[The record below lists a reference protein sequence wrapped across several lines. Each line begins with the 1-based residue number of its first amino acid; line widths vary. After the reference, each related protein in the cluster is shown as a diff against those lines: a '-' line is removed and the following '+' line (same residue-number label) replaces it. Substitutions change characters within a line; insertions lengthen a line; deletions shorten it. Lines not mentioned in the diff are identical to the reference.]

1 MENKSSSSQDI
12 IFILL
17 GCVFTAI
24 AILGISIIPKSEI
37 SPSYSEVRSEKSKY
51 LSDPK
56 GYPDK
61 FREYFR
67 AIEGLDQGYQPYPQG
82 YQIREHQ
89 RALQKNAK
97 NARASVNLAWVERGP
112 GNNGGRSRAVIQ
124 DPGDPSLNT
133 WFVAS
138 VGGGVWRGQLSTRY
152 GLKSLEWT
160 PLTDDLPTLAATTLA
175 MSANH
180 PDVMYVGTGE
190 GFFNLDASAG
200 TGIFRSD
207 DRGQSWIQ
215 LSSTVDT
222 QTEDW
227 RYVNRLI
234 VHPDNPDIVVAATN
248 AGIYR
253 TENGGQSFVKVH
265 DSEYRVQDL
274 KAHPTN
280 FDIQFA
286 AVDKTEILRST
297 DGGKTWETVFD
308 FFRYP
313 PDRIELAISQSNPD
327 VIWASVN
334 GANGRS
340 TDGEIGGNPISLII
354 SELYRSVDGGQS
366 WRYLQHSEGTEVSGS
381 IFLFQQGW
389 YNNSL
394 LVHPFFPD
402 SVFIGG
408 VWLSKAWI
416 NPQSDPV
423 EPALV
428 GVVTDF
434 KVTANFIDFVSFRGS
449 GAQGRV
455 EIGYLDSEEN
465 DIQDITVDDVQSVEV
480 RFGPGLSQKA
490 HRFTVQP
497 GGGTNGD
504 GGAGIFLPE
513 YIYED
518 YVEVPFEVWDTD
530 NNRQLMISFRDQA
543 ADGKWSLIALNT
555 AGPGSTHSREYV
567 FISKYDYDDTAPHP
581 DIMTDGGVRMGMM
594 YNYWPV
600 LRRSGSGW
608 DPNDPSQGTIE
619 IIFRKELQATEIVT
633 IDDWEETNEI
643 IHVDHHALVA
653 IPTEQGNFQILNT
666 NDGGFAYSLNNGE
679 NWREGDTSPGFNT
692 SQFYDATKQP
702 GLARY
707 IGGTQDNSTWISGFN
722 PNSKSNWDEELGGD
736 GFDVVWKS
744 ADSLIGTSQN
754 NNISRT
760 VDGGDTWE
768 SAGNIDDWSGQ
779 FFTSLGWT
787 PETGE
792 AVFAYSPEGG
802 PLRSLNFG
810 NSWHQLYPDW
820 SPIKGRNAVTGGGGK
835 VRVSIA
841 DPSVVWAGNFFI
853 APRSPGN
860 LHVFEDALNSL
871 PKVRAREVNRPDGAP
886 VTPIS
891 GLATH
896 PFTRATAYVMFS
908 AWCQPKLFRTEDLGE
923 SWEQLSGF
931 PEDRPRTSTAPCP
944 GSSNG
949 FPNAKVYDLEVFD
962 HIPWVMWGATD
973 LGIYESRDHGETWA
987 YADNGLPAVSV
998 WRIRVVDDEIILAT
1012 HGRGVWTLPLDQVIT
1027 HAEQDGLEIPDSF
1040 ELIGNYPNP
1049 FNPTTNIEFRVAN
1062 ASHIRVDVFDILGR
1076 KVATLT
1082 DQPYESGSHQIQWDA
1097 SSISSGQYI
1106 YRMEAD
1112 GKIIGAKSMVLVK

>member
-1 MENKSSSSQDI
+1 MENKSRFSRDI
-12 IFILL
+12 IFVILS
-17 GCVFTAI
+17 CFFTMI
-24 AILGISIIPKSEI
+24 AIFGISTVPNSEN
-37 SPSYSEVRSEKSKY
+37 SPSHSEVRSEKSKH

-82 YQIREHQ
+82 YQLREHQ
-89 RALQKNAK
+89 SALLRNSKNG
-97 NARASVNLAWVERGP
+97 RVSVDLAWVERGP
-112 GNNGGRSRAVIQ
+112 GNNGGRSRSVIP

-138 VGGGVWRGQLSTRY
+138 VGGGVWRAQLSTSQF
-152 GLKSLEWT
+152 GLQSIEWT
-160 PLTDDLPTLAATTLA
+160 PLTDHLPTLAATTLA
-175 MSANH
+175 MSANN

-190 GFFNLDASAG
+190 GFFNIDASGG
-200 TGIFRSD
+200 TGIFRSN

-215 LSSTVDT
+215 LQSTVDHE
-222 QTEDW
+222 TEDW
-227 RYVNRLI
+227 RYVNRLV

-248 AGIYR
+248 SGIYR
-253 TENGGQSFVKVH
+253 TENGGQSFEKVH
-265 DSEYRVQDL
+265 DSESRVQDL

-286 AVDKTEILRST
+286 AVDETEILRSK
-297 DGGKTWETVFD
+297 DGGKTWETALN
-308 FFRYP
+308 FFRDP

-334 GANGRS
+334 GANGRTLQ
-340 TDGEIGGNPISLII
+340 TDFGNYII
-354 SELYRSVDGGQS
+354 SELYRSVDGGQT
-366 WRYLQHSEGTEVSGS
+366 WRYLEHSDETTLVGS

-394 LVHPFFPD
+394 LVHPFNPD
-402 SVFIGG
+402 SVYIGG
-408 VWLSKAWI
+408 VWLSRAWI
-416 NPQSDPV
+416 EPSSDPV
-423 EPALV
+423 EEATV
-428 GVVTDF
+428 GIITDF
-434 KVTANFIDFVSFRGS
+434 NVEADFIDFVGFG
-449 GAQGRV
+449 GAGADGRV
-455 EIGYLDSEEN
+455 EIGYLDSDEN

-480 RFGPGLSQKA
+480 RFGSGLSQKA
-490 HRFTVQP
+490 HRFTVP
-497 GGGTNGD
+497 PEGGANGD
-504 GGAGIFLPE
+504 GGAGIILPE

-543 ADGKWSLIALNT
+543 ADGEWSLIAQNT
-555 AGPGSTHSREYV
+555 DGPGNIHSREYT

-581 DIMTDGGVRMGMM
+581 DIMTDGGVRFGMM
-594 YNYWPV
+594 YNYWPI
-600 LRRSGSGW
+600 LDESGPGW
-608 DPNDPSQGTIE
+608 DPNAPSEGTIE
-619 IIFRKELQATEIVT
+619 IIFRKELQATELVT
-633 IDDWEETNEI
+633 IDDWEETDDLV
-643 IHVDHHALVA
+643 HVDHHALVA
-653 IPTEQGNFQILNT
+653 VPTEQRNFQLLNA
-666 NDGGFAYSLNNGE
+666 NDGGFAYSLNSGE

-702 GLARY
+702 GLSRY
-707 IGGTQDNSTWISGFN
+707 VGGTQDNSTWLSGFN
-722 PNSKSNWDEELGGD
+722 PNSESNWEEKLGGD

-744 ADSLIGTSQN
+744 ADSLMGTSQN

-760 VDGGDTWE
+760 LDGGDTWE
-768 SAGNIDDWSGQ
+768 SAGNIDDWNGQ
-779 FFTSLGWT
+779 FLTSLGWT

-792 AVFAYSPEGG
+792 AVFSYSPQGG
-802 PLRSLNFG
+802 PLRSLDFG
-810 NSWHQLYPDW
+810 NSWHQLYADW
-820 SPIKGRNAVTGGGGK
+820 SPITGRNARAGGGGK
-835 VRVSIA
+835 VRVSLA

-853 APRSPGN
+853 APGRPGN
-860 LHVFEDALNSL
+860 LHVFQDALNSL

-886 VTPIS
+886 FSVIS

-896 PFTRATAYVMFS
+896 PFTLATAYVMFS

-931 PEDRPRTSTAPCP
+931 PENRPRNSSAPCP

-949 FPNAKVYDLEVFD
+949 FPNANVYDLEVFEQ
-962 HIPWVMWGATD
+962 IPWVMWAATD
-973 LGIYESRDHGETWA
+973 LGVYESRDHGETWA

-1012 HGRGVWTLPLDQVIT
+1012 HGRGIWTLPLDQVQT

-1062 ASHIRVDVFDILGR
+1062 ASHIRVDVYDILGR

-1082 DQPYESGSHQIQWDA
+1082 DQPYEIGSHQIQWDA
-1097 SSISSGQYI
+1097 SSVSSGQYI